1 MKEYLGHKIDNK
13 NVRPIQFLILVK
25 VKDKTDSIFHR
36 ANFHEAKH
44 QLKILHYKQTK
55 NKYPQPRQY
64 LKAAYKVL

>member
-1 MKEYLGHKIDNK
+1 
-13 NVRPIQFLILVK
+13 VK

-44 QLKILHYKQTK
+44 QLKILHYKKTK
-55 NKYPQPRQY
+55 NKYSQPRQY